1 LINIIGSFQNAFRI
15 PDLRKKLIYTFIL
28 LAVYRV
34 GSHIPLP
41 GIDIKALTSWFN
53 SQAVAGGILGLYD
66 IFAGGNLQ
74 RAAIFALGIMPY
86 ISASIIFQLLGAI
99 WPYIQKLQQ
108 EGEEGRKKITQY
120 ARYLTILLALFE
132 SYGIS
137 IFLEGLSL
145 SGFTIVPIA
154 GLGFRLLTMLTLT
167 TGTMFVMWLGE
178 KITEKGIG
186 NGISIIILI
195 GIVARLPQ
203 DTMDVMRLVL
213 AGTLSITY
221 VVIFLAIIVL
231 MTASVVLV
239 TQSQRRIPVQYA
251 KRVVGRKVYGGQST
265 YIPLNVNAAGVIPI
279 IFAQSIIMFPTT
291 LAGFFKANPI
301 ANWIFEIFTPGSIIY
316 LTLYGLLIIFFAF
329 FYTSVVINPQ
339 DMSENMK
346 KYGGFIPGLRPG
358 KQTKDYIDRVITR
371 ITFPGAIFFAFVAI
385 IPIIVINITRIPVY
399 FGGTSILITVGVIL
413 ETVAQI
419 ESYLLMRSYEGFMK
433 KGRIKGRS

>member
-15 PDLRKKLIYTFIL
+15 PDLKKKLIYTFIL

-41 GIDIKALTSWFN
+41 GIDIQALTNWFN
-53 SQAVAGGILGLYD
+53 SQKTGMLGLYD
-66 IFAGGNLQ
+66 VFAGGNLQ
-74 RAAIFALGIMPY
+74 RATIFALGIMPY
-86 ISASIIFQLLGAI
+86 ISASIILQLLGAI
-99 WPYIQKLQQ
+99 WPYLQKLQH
-108 EGEEGRKKITQY
+108 EGEEGKKKITQY
-120 ARYLTILLALFE
+120 TRYLTILLALIE

-145 SGFTIVPIA
+145 SGFTIVPNA
-154 GLGFRLLTMLTLT
+154 GFGFRLLTMLTLT

-178 KITEKGIG
+178 KITDKGIG

-203 DTMDVMRLVL
+203 DILDVTRLVF

-231 MTASVVLV
+231 MTAAVVLV

-291 LAGFFKANPI
+291 LANFFRGNAI
-301 ANWIFEIFTPGSIIY
+301 ANWITEVFAPGGAVY
-316 LTLYGLLIIFFAF
+316 LISYALLIIFFAF

-358 KQTKDYIDRVITR
+358 KQTKDYIDRVISR
-371 ITFPGAIFFAFVAI
+371 ITLPGAVFFALVAVV
-385 IPIIVINITRIPVY
+385 PIIVIDITRIPVY

-413 ETVAQI
+413 ETVSQI

-433 KGRIKGRS
+433 KGRIKGRQ

>member
-1 LINIIGSFQNAFRI
+1 MINIIGSFQNAFRI
-15 PDLRKKLIYTFIL
+15 PDLKKKLIYTFIL

-41 GIDIKALTSWFN
+41 GIDIQALTNWFN
-53 SQAVAGGILGLYD
+53 SQKTGMLGLYD
-66 IFAGGNLQ
+66 VFAGGNLQ
-74 RAAIFALGIMPY
+74 RATIFALGIMPY
-86 ISASIIFQLLGAI
+86 ISASIILQLLGAI
-99 WPYIQKLQQ
+99 WPYLQKLQH
-108 EGEEGRKKITQY
+108 EGEEGKKKITQY
-120 ARYLTILLALFE
+120 TRYLTILLALIE

-145 SGFTIVPIA
+145 SGFTIVPNA
-154 GLGFRLLTMLTLT
+154 GFGFRLLTMLTLT

-178 KITEKGIG
+178 KITDKGIG

-203 DTMDVMRLVL
+203 DILDVTRLVF

-231 MTASVVLV
+231 MTAAVVLV

-291 LAGFFKANPI
+291 LANFFRGNAI
-301 ANWIFEIFTPGSIIY
+301 ANWITEVFAPGGAVY
-316 LTLYGLLIIFFAF
+316 LISYALLIIFFAF

-358 KQTKDYIDRVITR
+358 KQTKDYIDRVISR
-371 ITFPGAIFFAFVAI
+371 ITLPGAVFFALVAVV
-385 IPIIVINITRIPVY
+385 PIIVIDITRIPVY

-413 ETVAQI
+413 ETVSQI

-433 KGRIKGRS
+433 KGRIKGRQ